1 MSDLWDRYG
10 VTISVIIFLLGVFTT
25 YMFNDALSFP
35 AFEYRASE
43 SNLIPAEPYDDIAEL
58 SSRFMWENRALDLI
72 GQAFVITAAVICCL
86 ALLKPE
92 EVELQ

>member
-1 MSDLWDRYG
+1 MSDLWDKYG
-10 VTISVIIFLLGVFTT
+10 FIISVIIILLGAFST
-25 YMFNDALSFP
+25 YMFSDALSFP
-35 AFEYRASE
+35 SFEYRASE
-43 SNLIPAEPYDDIAEL
+43 SSLIPAEPYDDIAEL